1 MKSVAKLGEVT
12 SDAAS
17 IEQLQRELAFYKSEY
32 NEIGARLLRAQEEQS
47 RVAREARRSRLV
59 ARLLREAYNIVERE
73 VELAQ
78 IGQMV
83 LTIVVDNAV
92 CDRAAFMRED
102 ASRPGTFVVE
112 HGLGIAAG
120 ARMTLPTVP
129 GFLFT
134 SGNVDH
140 PAAAPLKEVLG
151 VPFLL
156 WAFSSG
162 SRLGLLIG
170 NRSESNIHRPFE
182 AGDQELVE
190 GALTV
195 YTDVLL
201 LKHAEASMRQ
211 AKFAAER
218 VNTARAHFLATLS
231 HELRTPLNA
240 IMGFSELLLQHGAR
254 PAQPGQRDEFVR
266 QILDAGRNLM
276 SLVKDILDFS
286 SLSNA
291 GPRLQLEW
299 VPASQLLHNAVR
311 ACAMDGNERRID
323 LQQPI
328 VAPGLQIYIDYD
340 RFRQILANLLGN
352 ALKFTPP
359 GGWIAVCAQ
368 VSAGGEAEII
378 VRDNGFGID
387 PADIPRALEPFVQLE
402 NTMTKQLRFSGT
414 GLGLPISKQLA
425 EAHHGWLSIDS
436 APGQGTTVTVT
447 LPPDSVRTVANPT
460 PLSPAQLNRDR
471 AGSG

>member
-1 MKSVAKLGEVT
+1 MS
-12 SDAAS
+12 SAAQLSATVS

-32 NEIGARLLRAQEEQS
+32 NEVGARLLRAQEEQS

-59 ARLLREAYNIVERE
+59 ARLIREAYNIVERE

-78 IGQMV
+78 IGQAV
-83 LTIVVDNAV
+83 LAIVGDTAV
-92 CDRAAFMRED
+92 CDRAAFLRED
-102 ASRPGTFVVE
+102 ASRPGSFVVE

-120 ARMTLPTVP
+120 ARISLGTIPEFM
-129 GFLFT
+129 FT
-134 SGNVDH
+134 SGRVDN

-156 WAFSSG
+156 WAFSPG

-170 NRSESNIHRPFE
+170 NRTESNIHRPFE

-201 LKHAEASMRQ
+201 LKHAEVSLRQ
-211 AKFAAER
+211 AKSAAEQA
-218 VNTARAHFLATLS
+218 NTARSHFLATLS

-266 QILDAGRNLM
+266 QILDAGRSLM

-299 VPASQLLHNAVR
+299 VPANQLLHNAVR
-311 ACAMDGNERRID
+311 ACAMDETERQID
-323 LQQPI
+323 LQQPD
-328 VAPGLQIYIDYD
+328 VAPGLEMYIDYD

-359 GGWIAVCAQ
+359 GGRIT
-368 VSAGGEAEII
+368 VSAQLSAQGEAEII
-378 VRDNGFGID
+378 VRDNGVGIH
-387 PADIPRALEPFVQLE
+387 PADIPRALEPFVQLD
-402 NTMTKQLRFSGT
+402 NAMARSLPFPGT
-414 GLGLPISKQLA
+414 GLGLPISKQLT
-425 EAHHGWLSIDS
+425 EAHRGWLSLDS
-436 APGQGTTVTVT
+436 ALGQGTTVMIT
-447 LPPDSVRTVANPT
+447 LPPDSVRIVAEQSHLNR
-460 PLSPAQLNRDR
+460 AQLAPAPGGRGR
-471 AGSG
+471 LG